1 MAKRML
7 IDATH
12 PEETRVAVVDGK
24 RLEEFDVEVASRKQ
38 LKGNIYL
45 AKITRVEPSLQAAF
59 VEYGGNRHGF
69 LAFSEIHP
77 DYYRIPLE
85 DREAL
90 LAEQAAMAREQD
102 EQEKESEERH
112 SRRGRHGHRDRS
124 RGDRHSADSAEAG
137 TAGEAPDDAALESE
151 TIHEEMQAS
160 EPTGVEPVE
169 EQAGETAPG
178 EAIALEAVDRPDM
191 RLASER
197 FEPQLESQDPES
209 QAGEDGT
216 PTERAP
222 TDRTLGDDDVAAP
235 AWPAPT
241 DDQAADLAAAE
252 DDNADIVELT
262 EADPSL
268 DAQVAELPLE
278 TPGADDAQAPAH
290 SPTGEEAPEH
300 RSAIEEAPPVAQS
313 LETVGGDEVEESG
326 SRRPRPLS
334 RRYKIQDVIK
344 RRQILLVQVTKEER
358 GNKGAALTTYLSLAG
373 RYCVLM
379 PNTDRGGGVSR
390 KITNAGDRK
399 RLKTIIEDLELPPGM
414 AVIVRTAGSE
424 RSKPE
429 VKRDFE
435 YLIRLWDEIREL
447 TLRSTAPALIY
458 EEANLIKRAIRDL
471 YTRDIEDI
479 QVEGDEAYKAAK
491 SFMRMLTPSHAKRVQ
506 QYKDPTTPLFT
517 RYQIESQLD
526 AIHNPVV
533 QLKSGGYI
541 VINQTEALVA
551 IDVNSGRAT
560 RERNIEETAAKTN
573 LEASDEIARQLRLR
587 DLAGLV
593 VIDYI
598 DMDESRHNA
607 QVERRLKDAMRHDRA
622 RIQLGRISPFGLLEL
637 SRQRLRPSLFE
648 ASTEVCR
655 LCRGTGH
662 VRSTESTALHV
673 LRSIDEEGARQKSAA
688 ITVSVPAAVAL
699 FILNHKRQSLAEL
712 EIRQGF
718 RIYLGADETLVPPE
732 FRIERLKAL
741 APGDAP
747 PAPIV
752 VQPTAPVLEES
763 DPEIDEA
770 DVEEEDSEETSE
782 ITAEANSHGATDE
795 DGSRRE
801 GGRHEAPRGDGG
813 RGDGA
818 RGEGGRGEGGRDGPR
833 EFGGPD
839 GERRGRRRRRRR
851 GRDRDRHGDGQREG
865 HRDGPRDGPR
875 DGQRDGPRD
884 AQRDA
889 PREGSR
895 DHNRNG
901 GQQPREPGLDHQDG
915 QPATIAAAIE
925 PGEFGPDEGVDSF
938 APQGNQPGRPDS
950 EGGERRRRRRGRRG
964 GRRRRRGGEMGGAET
979 AGGDQGGRDM
989 GGREIGGEHQPEPGN
1004 VDPASFATDPEGPGR
1019 GHEHW
1024 PEQRPMTPADFD
1036 RPYVDEAHDRFVEQ
1050 TRTEPARAENRTEP
1064 ESRRESQAEPQP
1076 AGEAPHVSPDHKHG
1090 DDKPT
1095 DDKSSGE
1102 RKRGGWWKRVLS

>member
-12 PEETRVAVVDGK
+12 PEETRVAVVDGR

-102 EQEKESEERH
+102 EQEAEGEDRWH
-112 SRRGRHGHRDRS
+112 RRDRRRS
-124 RGDRHSADSAEAG
+124 RDRGNHEETQRSDSQGGEQPQGEIEGEEPPANETFGTDRADGDSMALRVDGQSELRLSSEPFEPAPLSDSAPSEDPSEAWSAQ
-137 TAGEAPDDAALESE
+137 TPTDHAAPDDALPHHANR
-151 TIHEEMQAS
+151 EMEAMVQAAPAVDQASAS
-160 EPTGVEPVE
+160 EPPFESAMAD
-169 EQAGETAPG
+169 AG
-178 EAIALEAVDRPDM
+178 
-191 RLASER
+191 
-197 FEPQLESQDPES
+197 Q
-209 QAGEDGT
+209 
-216 PTERAP
+216 
-222 TDRTLGDDDVAAP
+222 
-235 AWPAPT
+235 
-241 DDQAADLAAAE
+241 
-252 DDNADIVELT
+252 
-262 EADPSL
+262 
-268 DAQVAELPLE
+268 
-278 TPGADDAQAPAH
+278 PGAGAD
-290 SPTGEEAPEH
+290 EAPEH
-300 RSAIEEAPPVAQS
+300 RAVIEEAPPVPQA
-313 LETVGGDEVEESG
+313 LETVGGDEAEES
-326 SRRPRPLS
+326 SPRRPRPLS

-399 RLKTIIEDLELPPGM
+399 RLKTIIEDLELPAGM

-471 YTRDIEDI
+471 YTRDIEDV

-506 QYKDPTTPLFT
+506 QYKDPTMPLFT

-526 AIHNPVV
+526 AIHNPIV

-573 LEASDEIARQLRLR
+573 LEAADEIARQLRLR

-593 VIDYI
+593 VIDFI

-655 LCRGTGH
+655 LCGGTGH

-688 ITVSVPAAVAL
+688 ITVSVPTAVAL
-699 FILNHKRQSLAEL
+699 FILNQKRQSLAEL

-718 RIYLGADETLVPPE
+718 RIYLAADDSLVPPD

-747 PAPIV
+747 PAPV
-752 VQPTAPVLEES
+752 VQVTAPTVES
-763 DPEIDEA
+763 EA
-770 DVEEEDSEETSE
+770 DIVEEADIEEEEEEETRDVVSPEAAVEARAGDHDHSPRSGGDHGDSE
-782 ITAEANSHGATDE
+782 
-795 DGSRRE
+795 R
-801 GGRHEAPRGDGG
+801 GR
-813 RGDGA
+813 
-818 RGEGGRGEGGRDGPR
+818 
-833 EFGGPD
+833 
-839 GERRGRRRRRRR
+839 RRRRRRR
-851 GRDRDRHGDGQREG
+851 GRDRHGSDG
-865 HRDGPRDGPR
+865 
-875 DGQRDGPRD
+875 
-884 AQRDA
+884 

-895 DHNRNG
+895 EGN
-901 GQQPREPGLDHQDG
+901 REPHRVPNRDDHRASAAMPTALE
-915 QPATIAAAIE
+915 PA
-925 PGEFGPDEGVDSF
+925 GEIVAGMNDQAETVAGPRHE
-938 APQGNQPGRPDS
+938 PGRPGP
-950 EGGERRRRRRGRRG
+950 EGGDPNRRRRRRGRRG
-964 GRRRRRGGEMGGAET
+964 GRRRRRGGEGNGGIDGE
-979 AGGDQGGRDM
+979 R
-989 GGREIGGEHQPEPGN
+989 GREISGNQGTPAFAEAQAPTSSGEGEQ
-1004 VDPASFATDPEGPGR
+1004 
-1019 GHEHW
+1019 HW

-1036 RPYVDEAHDRFVEQ
+1036 RPFID
-1050 TRTEPARAENRTEP
+1050 EPAPRPVERNRAEP
-1064 ESRRESQAEPQP
+1064 ESPQETIAEPQP
-1076 AGEAPHVSPDHKHG
+1076 AAQPNTESE
-1090 DDKPT
+1090 
-1095 DDKSSGE
+1095 DKSSGE
-1102 RKRGGWWKRVLS
+1102 RKRGWWKRVLS

>member
-12 PEETRVAVVDGK
+12 PEETRVAVVDGR
-24 RLEEFDVEVASRKQ
+24 RLEEFDVEVASKKQ

-102 EQEKESEERH
+102 EQEEGEDRH
-112 SRRGRHGHRDRS
+112 RRDRHGRHRRDHGG
-124 RGDRHSADSAEAG
+124 RGDRH
-137 TAGEAPDDAALESE
+137 
-151 TIHEEMQAS
+151 
-160 EPTGVEPVE
+160 
-169 EQAGETAPG
+169 
-178 EAIALEAVDRPDM
+178 RN
-191 RLASER
+191 
-197 FEPQLESQDPES
+197 ES
-209 QAGEDGT
+209 QAGDSHDGDSQSGDSHGEEHHDGDSRRGDPHDQESHGDALPEEIRSEEPRAEDAAGSDATEDGRGNT
-216 PTERAP
+216 QALEAGGQSEFRLSSEPFEPEASSEPARESGPAAEWP
-222 TDRTLGDDDVAAP
+222 AAP
-235 AWPAPT
+235 AGDETARGEPESTETGLPETAAGFDDAAPA
-241 DDQAADLAAAE
+241 E
-252 DDNADIVELT
+252 E
-262 EADPSL
+262 SG
-268 DAQVAELPLE
+268 DA
-278 TPGADDAQAPAH
+278 THADDGQAVAQNVAA
-290 SPTGEEAPEH
+290 EEAPEH
-300 RSAIEEAPPVAQS
+300 RAVIEKTPPVPQA
-313 LETVGGDEVEESG
+313 LETVGGDEAEESS
-326 SRRPRPLS
+326 SRRSRPLS

-399 RLKTIIEDLELPPGM
+399 RLKTIIEDLELPAGM

-479 QVEGDEAYKAAK
+479 QVEGDEAYRAAK

-506 QYKDPTTPLFT
+506 QYKDPTMPLFT

-533 QLKSGGYI
+533 QLKSGGYV
-541 VINQTEALVA
+541 VINRTEALVA

-747 PAPIV
+747 PAPV
-752 VQPTAPVLEES
+752 VQPTAPTVEAEAEIVEEE
-763 DPEIDEA
+763 EIDE
-770 DVEEEDSEETSE
+770 EEMSEESAAEPREDSRPEGQQQPQEAREQGSE
-782 ITAEANSHGATDE
+782 Q
-795 DGSRRE
+795 
-801 GGRHEAPRGDGG
+801 GDGDRG
-813 RGDGA
+813 R
-818 RGEGGRGEGGRDGPR
+818 
-833 EFGGPD
+833 
-839 GERRGRRRRRRR
+839 RRRRRRR
-851 GRDRDRHGDGQREG
+851 GRDRHGPDGQ
-865 HRDGPRDGPR
+865 R
-875 DGQRDGPRD
+875 DGQRDQHRDGDREPR
-884 AQRDA
+884 RDHDRMA
-889 PREGSR
+889 SPPPASFEATGESIGEPAERVEGS
-895 DHNRNG
+895 
-901 GQQPREPGLDHQDG
+901 GQLNHE
-915 QPATIAAAIE
+915 
-925 PGEFGPDEGVDSF
+925 
-938 APQGNQPGRPDS
+938 PGRPPAD
-950 EGGERRRRRRGRRG
+950 GGDPNRRRRRRGRRG
-964 GRRRRRGGEMGGAET
+964 GRRRRRGGEMGDGSGTSMNGERE
-979 AGGDQGGRDM
+979 QGG
-989 GGREIGGEHQPEPGN
+989 GA
-1004 VDPASFATDPEGPGR
+1004 PAFTESNPSAGSE
-1019 GHEHW
+1019 ESEQHW

-1036 RPYVDEAHDRFVEQ
+1036 RPFAP
-1050 TRTEPARAENRTEP
+1050 EPAEHRHTDVRPMPERAPEPVAERAVETRVDSEPTSAPATE
-1064 ESRRESQAEPQP
+1064 
-1076 AGEAPHVSPDHKHG
+1076 AGEN
-1090 DDKPT
+1090 
-1095 DDKSSGE
+1095 SSGE
-1102 RKRGGWWKRVLS
+1102 RKRGWWKRVLS

>member
-12 PEETRVAVVDGK
+12 PEETRVAVVDGR

-90 LAEQAAMAREQD
+90 LAEQAAMAREQE
-102 EQEKESEERH
+102 EQENEREARGH
-112 SRRGRHGHRDRS
+112 NRRHRHGA
-124 RGDRHSADSAEAG
+124 SAQLGGTSHGEGAAEDS
-137 TAGEAPDDAALESE
+137 DDAAEPAGDAEGRDAAELESE

-160 EPTGVEPVE
+160 EPTGIEPLDG
-169 EQAGETAPG
+169 QAGEEQSG
-178 EAIALEAVDRPDM
+178 EGVALEAVDRPDM
-191 RLASER
+191 RLASEPY
-197 FEPQLESQDPES
+197 EPQPE
-209 QAGEDGT
+209 APADDGVSA
-216 PTERAP
+216 E
-222 TDRTLGDDDVAAP
+222 
-235 AWPAPT
+235 AWPAPGEAP
-241 DDQAADLAAAE
+241 AAPGDEALP
-252 DDNADIVELT
+252 NADDDSAPTGDGDIVS
-262 EADPSL
+262 EADPAL
-268 DAQVAELPLE
+268 EAQVGELPLE
-278 TPGADDAQAPAH
+278 TQGEDDAQPAQ
-290 SPTGEEAPEH
+290 PAVPAEDAPEH
-300 RSAIEEAPPVAQS
+300 RSAIEEAPPAAHS
-313 LETVGGDEVEESG
+313 LETVGGDEVEES
-326 SRRPRPLS
+326 SPRRPRPLS

-399 RLKTIIEDLELPPGM
+399 RLKSIIEDLELPPGM

-471 YTRDIEDI
+471 YSRDIEDV

-506 QYKDPTTPLFT
+506 QYKDATMPLFT

-560 RERNIEETAAKTN
+560 RERNIEETALKTN
-573 LEASDEIARQLRLR
+573 LEAADEIARQLRLR

-593 VIDYI
+593 VIDFI
-598 DMDESRHNA
+598 DMDEQRHNG
-607 QVERRLKDAMRHDRA
+607 QVERRLKEAMRHDRA

-718 RIYLGADETLVPPE
+718 RIYLGADESLVPPE

-741 APGDAP
+741 APGDVP
-747 PAPIV
+747 PAPVV
-752 VQPTAPVLEES
+752 VQPTAPAMDDATDADAEIEEEESELEEADAS
-763 DPEIDEA
+763 AETEA
-770 DVEEEDSEETSE
+770 GAAVED
-782 ITAEANSHGATDE
+782 HGTGHRE
-795 DGSRRE
+795 HRERE
-801 GGRHEAPRGDGG
+801 GGQEH
-813 RGDGA
+813 
-818 RGEGGRGEGGRDGPR
+818 
-833 EFGGPD
+833 

-851 GRDRDRHGDGQREG
+851 GRDRDRHGG
-865 HRDGPRDGPR
+865 
-875 DGQRDGPRD
+875 DGQRDNFRPHDREQPSQEGGRDGQFDEPRAVAGPGD
-884 AQRDA
+884 FEPAGEA
-889 PREGSR
+889 PGEFNNAPAEGEEFPGRGNEGSR
-895 DHNRNG
+895 
-901 GQQPREPGLDHQDG
+901 PGNDG
-915 QPATIAAAIE
+915 DPH
-925 PGEFGPDEGVDSF
+925 
-938 APQGNQPGRPDS
+938 
-950 EGGERRRRRRGRRG
+950 RRRRRRGRRG
-964 GRRRRRGGEMGGAET
+964 GRRRRRGGDGEH
-979 AGGDQGGRDM
+979 R
-989 GGREIGGEHQPEPGN
+989 GGEHRGGPAEGGADGATVMAEPASGMPGQPE
-1004 VDPASFATDPEGPGR
+1004 ER
-1019 GHEHW
+1019 W

-1036 RPYVDEAHDRFVEQ
+1036 RPYVDEAAERFVEHAPPDARQ
-1050 TRTEPARAENRTEP
+1050 EPHRQPATSEPASQPDAPAEER
-1064 ESRRESQAEPQP
+1064 P
-1076 AGEAPHVSPDHKHG
+1076 A
-1090 DDKPT
+1090 
-1095 DDKSSGE
+1095 GE
-1102 RKRGGWWKRVLS
+1102 RKRGWWKRVLSSD

>member
-102 EQEKESEERH
+102 EQENESEERH
-112 SRRGRHGHRDRS
+112 SRRGRHGHRDRDRS
-124 RGDRHSADSAEAG
+124 RGDRHGGDGADAS
-137 TAGEAPDDAALESE
+137 TAGEAHDDTALESE

-160 EPTGVEPVE
+160 EPSGVEPVD
-169 EQAGETAPG
+169 EQAGEAAPG
-178 EAIALEAVDRPDM
+178 DAIALEAVDRPDM
-191 RLASER
+191 RLASEP
-197 FEPQLESQDPES
+197 FEPQLESQAPEGQES
-209 QAGEDGT
+209 H
-216 PTERAP
+216 AP
-222 TDRTLGDDDVAAP
+222 TDRTLGDDDVTAP
-235 AWPAPT
+235 AWPAAPGDHDAGDQRAGDQGT
-241 DDQAADLAAAE
+241 DDQGDDLAPAE

-268 DAQVAELPLE
+268 EAQVAELPLE
-278 TPGADDAQAPAH
+278 TPGADDAQALPH

-326 SRRPRPLS
+326 SRRPRPIS

-399 RLKTIIEDLELPPGM
+399 RLKTIIEDLELPAGM
-414 AVIVRTAGSE
+414 AMIVRTAGSE

-471 YTRDIEDI
+471 YSRDIEDV

-648 ASTEVCR
+648 VEHGSLPSLPRHRSCPFDGID
-655 LCRGTGH
+655 GTP
-662 VRSTESTALHV
+662 RAALH
-673 LRSIDEEGARQKSAA
+673 
-688 ITVSVPAAVAL
+688 
-699 FILNHKRQSLAEL
+699 
-712 EIRQGF
+712 
-718 RIYLGADETLVPPE
+718 
-732 FRIERLKAL
+732 
-741 APGDAP
+741 
-747 PAPIV
+747 
-752 VQPTAPVLEES
+752 
-763 DPEIDEA
+763 
-770 DVEEEDSEETSE
+770 
-782 ITAEANSHGATDE
+782 
-795 DGSRRE
+795 
-801 GGRHEAPRGDGG
+801 
-813 RGDGA
+813 
-818 RGEGGRGEGGRDGPR
+818 
-833 EFGGPD
+833 
-839 GERRGRRRRRRR
+839 
-851 GRDRDRHGDGQREG
+851 
-865 HRDGPRDGPR
+865 
-875 DGQRDGPRD
+875 
-884 AQRDA
+884 
-889 PREGSR
+889 
-895 DHNRNG
+895 
-901 GQQPREPGLDHQDG
+901 
-915 QPATIAAAIE
+915 
-925 PGEFGPDEGVDSF
+925 
-938 APQGNQPGRPDS
+938 
-950 EGGERRRRRRGRRG
+950 RRG
-964 GRRRRRGGEMGGAET
+964 GCTPEECGHHRLGTGG
-979 AGGDQGGRDM
+979 
-989 GGREIGGEHQPEPGN
+989 
-1004 VDPASFATDPEGPGR
+1004 S
-1019 GHEHW
+1019 
-1024 PEQRPMTPADFD
+1024 
-1036 RPYVDEAHDRFVEQ
+1036 
-1050 TRTEPARAENRTEP
+1050 RAVHP
-1064 ESRRESQAEPQP
+1064 
-1076 AGEAPHVSPDHKHG
+1076 
-1090 DDKPT
+1090 
-1095 DDKSSGE
+1095 
-1102 RKRGGWWKRVLS
+1102 